1 MAIPAQSLFK
11 LMTSTT
17 SPSDLM
23 RFTSSIST
31 EATMLNKPT
40 SQFSMKGL
48 KNDGSISF
56 PMSPDKSLSNLSTSP
71 SSASKRNKRKSLE
84 PKKVNTLDM
93 EGNNLN
99 NNGMVRKLDF
109 DAGSSNSLAPSSLS
123 VTRLFESSSP
133 SGNSQKSDIS
143 VDSGNSSSC
152 CRSPS
157 PDSLSPKRSRT
168 STAPPKKRFKEDPTL
183 NLVLSDCKETSIK
196 NVFANNK
203 KTINPFRPWGDCN
216 KDVEEEEINDDED
229 ESFVDVERH
238 SPIPTL
244 QNARPYGEISLESSS
259 SLSSGNPKKLSDNK
273 TLPPLPMIPAIT
285 PQLITANHQQLVQAS
300 QNLLALSKL
309 YPSLVD
315 MNTLASVAAAAQLAA
330 STAAAAA
337 VATGTSSIPP
347 LQPQMMNQGAQQTS
361 PHRPHLAGIQDQYSS
376 TGNLKRVE
384 PEQEEPLALIKKPN
398 FKSEPI
404 SSNSI
409 QPINYS
415 LTKKIASLKE
425 NHQPSNPKGPDTT
438 PSSLKKDN
446 KKSPTSNN
454 EKNTQQQRNYKNM
467 TRERRVEANA
477 RERQRVHTITAAF
490 DTLQSLI
497 PAPEDVMDTSSKSSS
512 ASDDGNATNPLS
524 NLANQKLS
532 KLSIIKIA
540 TAYIMLLSRMAGYDY
555 SEDKSAPSIED
566 CVKKCSELL
575 TQETKVKRSRDTIIK
590 MENTA

>member
-31 EATMLNKPT
+31 EATMLNQPT

-48 KNDGSISF
+48 KNDTSISF

-93 EGNNLN
+93 DGNNLN

-109 DAGSSNSLAPSSLS
+109 DAASTNSLAPSSLS

-196 NVFANNK
+196 NLNNK

-244 QNARPYGEISLESSS
+244 QNTRPYGEISLNSPSSFT
-259 SLSSGNPKKLSDNK
+259 SGNPKKLSDNK

-337 VATGTSSIPP
+337 VATGTSAISP

-361 PHRPHLAGIQDQYSS
+361 PHRPHLAGIQDQYSL
-376 TGNLKRVE
+376 TGNMKRVE
-384 PEQEEPLALIKKPN
+384 PEQDEPLALIKKPSI
-398 FKSEPI
+398 KSEPI
-404 SSNSI
+404 LSNST

-425 NHQPSNPKGPDTT
+425 NHQPSKGRIPDTT
-438 PSSLKKDN
+438 PNSLKKDN

-512 ASDDGNATNPLS
+512 GSEDGNATNPLS